1 MRIHLLAIAAAFLAL
16 PANAEEL
23 YLDDRSD
30 PAALVKSL
38 YNAVNRKEYARA
50 WSYFSTKPAADLDA
64 YAQGYADT
72 ESVRVAV
79 GVPSEE
85 GAAGSVYYYLPVAIE
100 ARSAGSDSQ
109 IYAGCYELRL
119 ANPQIQAEDFMP
131 LHIEK
136 GSFSRSSKGLLEDAL
151 PATCNDGAPPDRGQR
166 YEQRAKALF
175 RDAFGQRCNVPD
187 SAGPDEVFSSYA
199 VQPPGRSEIH
209 IYRFLCGLGAYNEG
223 HIYVMADGFG
233 EVKVLSFATP
243 ELEIRYEDDANEKVE
258 SINIIGFQSEQELV
272 NSFFDPKTLSIT
284 SFAKWRGVGDAS
296 STAHWILREGEFT
309 LVRYD
314 VDASYDG
321 EMNEETILDY
331 HSGP

>member
-131 LHIEK
+131 LHA
-136 GSFSRSSKGLLEDAL
+136 RSWPAVRATREGAL
-151 PATCNDGAPPDRGQR
+151 PRCVRAALQCSRQR
-166 YEQRAKALF
+166 RA
-175 RDAFGQRCNVPD
+175 G
-187 SAGPDEVFSSYA
+187 
-199 VQPPGRSEIH
+199 
-209 IYRFLCGLGAYNEG
+209 
-223 HIYVMADGFG
+223 
-233 EVKVLSFATP
+233 
-243 ELEIRYEDDANEKVE
+243 
-258 SINIIGFQSEQELV
+258 
-272 NSFFDPKTLSIT
+272 
-284 SFAKWRGVGDAS
+284 RGVQQLRRPAS
-296 STAHWILREGEFT
+296 RQKRDPYLQVSLRPGS
-309 LVRYD
+309 LQRRPHLRHGRRVRR
-314 VDASYDG
+314 G
-321 EMNEETILDY
+321 
-331 HSGP
+331 